1 MLKTAY
7 SPYWLILCIVL
18 GLVYAYVLY
27 SRKKEP
33 WTPIWNKVL
42 FVLRFLVVSI
52 IGYLFLEPFLS
63 VQKTTSEPSKIIFL
77 WDDSESV
84 HKSENDLQNYWQNLQ
99 QLRTDLENEKGVK
112 ISVIGLDG
120 NDLSEEDSIQNKRK
134 TSPLNAAIKNVGEN
148 IDKGLISEVI
158 LFSDG
163 IYNQGISPDY
173 YAFPFQLSTVGLGD
187 TTPKKDVVLQ
197 QIRYNK
203 VAYEGNQFPI
213 EADILHTG
221 FEGENT
227 RVSLRNNGEEIAQ
240 KPIQFENEQEV
251 TTVQFL
257 VDADETGFQ
266 DYKVEVEILEDE
278 FNAQNNSKNAYINIV
293 EGKKNILLLAPYPHP
308 DIKALS
314 AAIEGNDNYEF
325 TMAIDG
331 ISKDQIENIEDYDL
345 AILFHL
351 PNIDNSFDAEIRKLK
366 NSEMPLWF
374 VTGPKLDVRQH
385 NELNKSVNLVASSES
400 DEAFAV
406 VNSNFDLF
414 ELNNE
419 QEEIMDDLPPVSM
432 PFAKHDFH
440 PLSKELFQKRVGNVN
455 TEEPVFVFYSNNN
468 IRQATLLVQNFR
480 IWRMVEYLNTQ
491 SHDFFDDW
499 VMKSIRYLT
508 AKNQKDRFKAFP
520 KKEAF
525 ADNEEVEFQVE
536 IYNEVYDRIYG
547 VPVQLELKSSNDSI
561 FKYEFTPDR
570 LKPDFKVGNLPGGI
584 YEFSA
589 SSTIQ
594 GKGFESN
601 GQFVVEEFDMESQNL
616 QANFNLLDRVAEKN
630 QGEFFYSRQ
639 TNELRDYLSAKE
651 YPRVLSGE
659 SETVPLTQNIIP
671 YLLIFILVFGE
682 WFIRRYFGSY

>member
-7 SPYWLILCIVL
+7 SPYWLILCLVL
-18 GLVYAYVLY
+18 GLVYAYILY

-33 WTPIWNKVL
+33 WTPVWNKVL

-63 VQKTTSEPSKIIFL
+63 IQKTTSESSKIVFL

-84 HKSENDLQNYWQNLQ
+84 SKSESELQAYWNELKK
-99 QLRTDLENEKGVK
+99 LRSDLENEKGVE
-112 ISVIGLDG
+112 IPIIGLAG
-120 NDLSEEDSIQNKRK
+120 NDLSENDSILNLRK
-134 TSPLNAAIKNVGEN
+134 TSPINAAIKNVGEAF
-148 IDKGLISEVI
+148 DKKLISEVV

-163 IYNQGISPDY
+163 IYNQGISPNY

-187 TTPKKDVVLQ
+187 STQKKDVVLQ

-221 FEGENT
+221 FEGKNIQ
-227 RVSLRNNGEEIAQ
+227 VSLKNNGKILGQ
-240 KPIQFENEQEV
+240 KAIKFETEQEV
-251 TTVQFL
+251 STAFFL
-257 VDADETGFQ
+257 VDATTTGFQ

-278 FNAQNNSKNAYINIV
+278 FNSQNNSKNAYVNIV

-308 DIKALS
+308 DIKAIS
-314 AAIEGNDNYEF
+314 AAIDGNDNYDF
-325 TMAIDG
+325 TVAIDG
-331 ISKDQIENIEDYDL
+331 ISEKNVKNIEEYDL

-351 PNIDNSFDAEIRKLK
+351 PNISNSFDSEITKLK
-366 NSEMPLWF
+366 NAETPLWF
-374 VTGPKLDVRQH
+374 VTGSRLNIRRH
-385 NELNKSVNLVASSES
+385 NELNESVNLVPSSES
-400 DEAFAV
+400 DEAFAY
-406 VNSNFDLF
+406 VNNNFALF
-414 ELNNE
+414 ELSNE
-419 QEEIMDDLPPVSM
+419 QEEILDELPPASM
-432 PFAKHDFH
+432 PFAKHNFH
-440 PLSKELFQKRVGNVN
+440 PMSKALFMKKVGNVK
-455 TEEPVFVFYSNNN
+455 TEEAIFVFYNNNN

-508 AKNQKDRFKAFP
+508 AKNQKDRFKTFP

-525 ADNEEVEFQVE
+525 ADNEEVKFQVE

-547 VPVQLELKSSNDSI
+547 IPVQLELKSSSDSI
-561 FKYEFTPDR
+561 YNFEFTPDR
-570 LKPDFKVGNLPGGI
+570 LKPDFVVGNLPGGI
-584 YEFSA
+584 YEYSA
-589 SSTIQ
+589 TTAIQ
-594 GKGFESN
+594 GRSFESV
-601 GQFVVEEFDMESQNL
+601 GQFVVEEFDIESQNL
-616 QANFNLLDRVAEKN
+616 QANFNLLTRVAAKN
-630 QGEFFYSRQ
+630 QGEFFYSSQ
-639 TNELRDYLSAKE
+639 TDDLRDYLSAKD

-659 SETVPLTQNIIP
+659 SETIPLTQNLIL
-671 YLLIFILVFGE
+671 YLLIFFLVFGE

>member
-7 SPYWLILCIVL
+7 SPYWLILCLVL
-18 GLVYAYVLY
+18 GIVYAYLLY

-63 VQKTTSEPSKIIFL
+63 IQKTTSEPSKIIFL

-84 HKSENDLQNYWQNLQ
+84 DKSKSDLQYYWQNLQ
-99 QLRTDLENEKGVK
+99 QLRTELENEKGVD
-112 ISVIGLDG
+112 IPIVGLDG

-134 TSPLNAAIKNVGEN
+134 TSPLNSAIKNIGEN
-148 IDKGLISEVI
+148 FDKELISEVI

-163 IYNQGISPDY
+163 IYTQGISPDY

-187 TTPKKDVVLQ
+187 TTQKKDVILQ
-197 QIRYNK
+197 QISYNK

-221 FEGENT
+221 FKGRNT
-227 RVSLRNNGEEIAQ
+227 RVNLQINGKVIAQ

-251 TTVQFL
+251 TKVQFL
-257 VDADETGFQ
+257 VDANKTGFQ
-266 DYKVEVEILEDE
+266 DYNVEVEVLDDE
-278 FNAQNNSKNAYINIV
+278 FNIRNNSKSAYINIV

-331 ISKDQIENIEDYDL
+331 ISEDQIKNLNEYDL

-351 PNIDNSFDAEIRKLK
+351 PNIDNSFDAEIRKMK
-366 NSEMPLWF
+366 DSEIPVWF
-374 VTGPKLDVRQH
+374 ITGPKINVRRH
-385 NELNKSVNLVASSES
+385 NELNESVNLVPSSES
-400 DEAFAV
+400 DEAFAY

-440 PLSKELFQKRVGNVN
+440 PLSKKLFLKRVGNVN
-455 TEEPVFVFYSNNN
+455 TEEPVFVFYNNN
-468 IRQATLLVQNFR
+468 DIRQATLLVQNFR

-525 ADNEEVEFQVE
+525 ADNEKVEFQVE

-547 VPVQLELKSSNDSI
+547 IPVQLELKSSNDSI
-561 FKYEFTPDR
+561 YNYEFTPDR
-570 LKPDFKVGNLPGGI
+570 LNPNFKVGNLPGGV
-584 YEFSA
+584 YEYSA
-589 SSTIQ
+589 STSIQ
-594 GKGFESN
+594 GKGFKSI

-616 QANFNLLDRVAEKN
+616 QANFSLLTRVAEKN
-630 QGEFFYSRQ
+630 QGEFFYSSQ
-639 TNELRDYLSAKE
+639 INELRAYLSAKE

-659 SETVPLTQNIIP
+659 SETVPLTQNVIP
-671 YLLIFILVFGE
+671 YLLIFVLVFGE